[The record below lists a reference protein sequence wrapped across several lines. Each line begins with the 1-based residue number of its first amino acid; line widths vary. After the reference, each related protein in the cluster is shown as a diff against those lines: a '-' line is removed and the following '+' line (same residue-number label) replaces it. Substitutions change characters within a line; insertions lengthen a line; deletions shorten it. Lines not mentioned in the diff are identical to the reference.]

1 MIRYN
6 QILDLS
12 KEIVQYFRP
21 LRIILFGSY
30 GYGSPT
36 KDSDVDLLVVL
47 PSVKHGPR
55 KSWEILEKTNPRFP
69 VDILV
74 RTPRQIKKRLELKDW
89 FIRDI
94 INKGKVLYDADHER
108 VDG

>member
-1 MIRYN
+1 MVRHS
-6 QILDLS
+6 QILDLC
-12 KEIVQYFRP
+12 KDIVQYFRP

-30 GYGSPT
+30 GYGAPT
-36 KDSDVDLLVVL
+36 MDSDVDLLVVL
-47 PSVKHGPR
+47 PSAKHGAR

-74 RTPRQIKKRLELKDW
+74 RTPRQIKQRIERKDW

-94 INKGKVLYDADHER
+94 IDKGKVLYDADHER
-108 VDG
+108 VGG